1 MSELKVLANITHGVI
16 LADNYSGGILHYLTD
31 SRKLINPANTIF
43 IAIQGARHDGHD
55 YIRTLFHKGV
65 RYFMVEKN
73 NSVTEELKKYAGVIL
88 VKDSLGALQKIAS
101 IHRQS
106 FHYPVVGITG
116 SNGKTIVKEWLGQLL
131 TGTYR
136 IVKSPA
142 SYNSQL
148 GVPLSVLQMT
158 EHHTLGVFEAGI
170 STVGEM
176 EKLQKVIQPTLG
188 IFTNIGTSHDEGF
201 VSKTEK
207 VQEKWK
213 LFGKGTT
220 VIYCADH
227 QAIQESKP
235 PEIVGFTWG
244 RSGNA
249 EVMIE
254 SIEARTGATV
264 ITLKYREKTMEIA
277 VPFQD
282 DASIENIMHCISL
295 MLYLGIDTTAL
306 ANSVQRISTIEMRL
320 SLKKGINNCY
330 LIDDSYNND
339 LGGLQVAIDFLHRQ
353 PGSKKKIILSDIL
366 QSGQNEVELYG
377 QLAMMIRENSID
389 SIIGIG
395 EAMIR
400 QKALFPIKA
409 EFFHTTEDFLQYY
422 DTERFRDETILIKG
436 ARSFGFERITNAL
449 SAKLHR
455 TILEIN
461 LNALNDNLNFY
472 RRKIKSGVKLM
483 VMVKASAYGSGSLE
497 VANLLQF
504 NRVDYLTVAYPDEG
518 VELRRQGIHI
528 PMMVMNAVPE
538 SFEKIIDHQL
548 EPEIFS
554 LNQLQ
559 ALLRFL
565 ANKSVVVGIHLKLDS
580 GMHRLGFEKQ
590 DIPELIRLLENNPQ
604 FQVKSIYSHLAGADE
619 PSLDYF
625 THEQVARFNAMA
637 DEVEGGLG
645 YSPLRHILN
654 SAGIYRFPQYQFSMV
669 RLGIGL
675 YGFEANRIAQN
686 ELRPISTLK
695 TIVSQ
700 VREVKAGETIG
711 YSRKG
716 KISRDSKIATIAIGY
731 ADGFSRAFGN
741 GKISLFIHGKP
752 APVIGNVCMDMT
764 MLDVTGMDVHEGDEV
779 IVFGDSPSIID
790 LATAIGTIPY
800 EILTSISSR
809 VSRVFYSG

>member
-1 MSELKVLANITHGVI
+1 MSEIKVLATITRGVI
-16 LADNYSGGILHYLTD
+16 LADNPHGGIQQYLTD

-43 IAIQGARHDGHD
+43 VAIRGARHDGHD
-55 YIRTLFHKGV
+55 YILSLFHKGV
-65 RYFMVEKN
+65 RYFIVEK
-73 NSVTEELKKYAGVIL
+73 SDYITEEIKKHSSIL
-88 VKDSLGALQKIAS
+88 MVCDSIGALQAIAS
-101 IHRQS
+101 MHRRQ

-131 TGTYR
+131 ASRYK

-170 STVGEM
+170 STLGEM
-176 EKLQKVIQPTLG
+176 EKLHEVIQPSIG
-188 IFTNIGTSHDEGF
+188 IFTTIGTAHDEGF
-201 VSKTEK
+201 SSKTEK
-207 VQEKWK
+207 VKEKWK
-213 LFGKGTT
+213 LFGKNAV

-227 QAIQESKP
+227 EDIKASKP
-235 PEIVGFTWG
+235 VEIVGFSWG
-244 RSGNA
+244 RNNDVDVEIVSTNTRNNA
-249 EVMIE
+249 T
-254 SIEARTGATV
+254 A
-264 ITLKYREKTMEIA
+264 ITLKHREKSIDIV

-295 MLYLGIDTTAL
+295 MFYLGIDHAEL
-306 ANSVQRISTIEMRL
+306 AASVQRISTIEMRL

-339 LGGLQVAIDFLHRQ
+339 LGGLQVALDFLHHQ
-353 PGSKKKIILSDIL
+353 PGTKKRIILSDIL
-366 QSGQNEVELYG
+366 QSGQNEVALYS
-377 QLAMMIRENSID
+377 QLAGMIRENSIN
-389 SIIGIG
+389 SIVGIG
-395 EAMIR
+395 EAMVR
-400 QKALFPIKA
+400 QKDLFPMNA
-409 EFFHTTEDFLQYY
+409 EFFTTTEDFLQNAGI
-422 DTERFRDETILIKG
+422 DRFRDETILIKG
-436 ARSFGFERITNAL
+436 ARAFGFERITNTL

-455 TILEIN
+455 TVLEIN

-472 RRKIKSGVKLM
+472 RRIIKPGVKLM
-483 VMVKASAYGSGSLE
+483 VMVKASAYGSGSTE

-504 NRVDYLTVAYPDEG
+504 NHVDYITVAYPDEG
-518 VELRRQGIHI
+518 VELRQQGIHM
-528 PMMVMNAVPE
+528 PVMVMNAVPD

-548 EPEIFS
+548 EPEIYS

-565 ANKSVVVGIHLKLDS
+565 TNKPTAVNIHLKLDT
-580 GMHRLGFEKQ
+580 GMHRLGFDQ
-590 DIPELIRLLENNPQ
+590 HDFPEIIRLLRNNTLV
-604 FQVKSIYSHLAGADE
+604 QVKSMYTHLAGADD

-625 THEQVARFNAMA
+625 THEQVGKFNAMA
-637 DEVEGGLG
+637 EALDDGLG
-645 YSPLRHILN
+645 YRPMRHILN
-654 SAGIYRFPQYQFSMV
+654 SAGIVRFPQYQFDMV

-675 YGFEANRIAQN
+675 YGFEANQIAQN

-700 VREVKAGETIG
+700 VRQVKAGETVG
-711 YSRKG
+711 YGRKG

-764 MLDVTGMDVHEGDEV
+764 MLDVTGLDVNEGDEV
-779 IVFGDSPSIID
+779 IVFGDNPSIID
-790 LATAIGTIPY
+790 LANAIGTIPY